1 MKRTMKLTAKAV
13 TAGAAAVG
21 MMVGFSG
28 QAAASTS
35 VEMSAYYG
43 GKLAGSG
50 YFNADPSG
58 SVPGDAIR
66 ACDLSADGVG
76 IEVRMDINPS
86 GAWRTDRVAST
97 RGHNSPY
104 CSPWMSGNIAEETTV
119 ALKIC
124 AVKGTWE
131 DCSPVRYTKA

>member
-1 MKRTMKLTAKAV
+1 MKRTMKLTAKAM
-13 TAGAAAVG
+13 TAAAAASGLVIG
-21 MMVGFSG
+21 LTG

-35 VEMSAYYG
+35 VEMTAYYG
-43 GKLAGSG
+43 GYVAGTG

-66 ACDLSADGVG
+66 ACDTRADGVG
-76 IEVRMDINPS
+76 IEVRMDIKPS
-86 GAWRTDRVAST
+86 GSWHTDRVAST

-104 CSPWMSGNIAEETTV
+104 CSPWKSGNIAEETTV

-131 DCSPVRYTKA
+131 ECSPVVYGKA